1 MPVMYAEKQT
11 ADFTYRAACDFID
24 MLVLGE
30 CISRCI
36 LRQLVFYFFWPV
48 MFAVGVHLR

>member
-1 MPVMYAEKQT
+1 MYAEKQT

-36 LRQLVFYFFWPV
+36 LRQLVFYYFLASDVCGWSSPSV
-48 MFAVGVHLR
+48 M